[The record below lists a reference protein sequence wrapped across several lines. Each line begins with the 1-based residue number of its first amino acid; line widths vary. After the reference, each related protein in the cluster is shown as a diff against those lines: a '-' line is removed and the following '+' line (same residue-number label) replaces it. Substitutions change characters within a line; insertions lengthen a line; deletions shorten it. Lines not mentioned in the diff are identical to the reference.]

1 MLAIIYAIKH
11 FRPYI
16 YGNKFEIRTD
26 HKPLLWLRQKND
38 LNRKLLRWKLE
49 LEEFEFDIKYKKGTT
64 NSNADSL
71 SRIEPAINANVSES
85 LMTQHSSNTDDND
98 YIPSTERPINEFRN
112 QIILK
117 QTNESSTE
125 TIKQFPKYSKIII
138 KKPSFTTENLV
149 QIIQKYAAPNCLNG
163 IYCDKNILK
172 MLHEGL
178 FLSQFTLCTS
188 K

>member
-1 MLAIIYAIKH
+1 MNFWDILWRRRVSSFEDSKEHPIAYASKTLNDTECRYSATEKELLAIIYAIKH

-49 LEEFEFDIKYKKGTT
+49 LEEFEFDITYKKGTT
-64 NSNADSL
+64 NSIANSL
-71 SRIEPAINANVSES
+71 PRIELAINANVPES

-112 QIILK
+112 QIILEK
-117 QTNESSTE
+117 LM
-125 TIKQFPKYSKIII
+125 KV
-138 KKPSFTTENLV
+138 V
-149 QIIQKYAAPNCLNG
+149 QKR
-163 IYCDKNILK
+163 
-172 MLHEGL
+172 
-178 FLSQFTLCTS
+178 
-188 K
+188 